1 YFIAGEFEYNKDG
14 RPTANGVY
22 KVKDDVLARLEQ
34 TPLRATGTGAG
45 SYMNAEFIR
54 MSDLELM
61 KTTQNTS
68 NYSANFSGKL
78 DVKTGPTINLSL
90 GGSYN
95 YSNSRNFSFA
105 NSLYN
110 YKNNGQSLD
119 DTWRVFGRFTQR
131 FPADKDSKSLIKNVY
146 YTLQADF
153 TKVNSRYQDFQHKDD
168 LFSYGYIGK
177 FKTYKI
183 RSYGTTQAYDT
194 TLKLTGWLQDNFND
208 TLYQYE
214 RSEVN
219 PILANFTSLYYEFY
233 PTTRKLEDV
242 IAGRGLLNGM
252 QPNNV
257 YGLWASP
264 GALQSGYGKSQSEQF
279 GFNANASADIGNH
292 AVQFG
297 LIYEQRID
305 RNYGTAPTDL
315 WGLMRQFT
323 NSHIAQLDKTKGHAV
338 YVDGVFQ
345 DTINYD
351 RIYDQASQRV
361 FDINLRK
368 ELGLAVNGTDWI
380 DIDSYDINSYTIN
393 YYDKDGHLKTAQ
405 LGKPLSLDMFS
416 ADELLNN
423 GNQVVAYY
431 GYDYAGNKLKSKPS
445 FDDFFTKKDANGNF
459 TREMGAFAPIYMGGY
474 ISDKFSFDDLVFNI
488 GLRVDRY
495 DANQMVLKDPYL
507 LYPAKT
513 VSEEKGFSPG
523 FSHPSSMGSDYVVY
537 VDDAANPTKIMGY
550 RNKDTWYNAEGA
562 VVVDP
567 TITLNAGS
575 GITPDFKTKGKQEL
589 SSASFVDYEPQTS
602 FMPRIAFSFPISDDA
617 LFFAHYD
624 VLTQRPT
631 SAEILTPTDYL
642 FLATSGSPTLNN
654 PNLKPERTVDYELGF
669 QQKITN
675 ASSLIISS
683 FYREIR
689 DQIQSFRYTGAY
701 PNTYYSYNNIDFGTV
716 KGLTVTYDMRQTG
729 NTRIRASYTLQFA
742 NGTGSDAETSKSLIQ
757 ANQPNLRSLI
767 PLNYD
772 RRHAINLMID
782 FRYGEGKEYNG
793 PVIKNTQILKNTGF
807 NITVGGGSG
816 VPYTKSSKIYPL
828 NGSGFISGSI
838 NGSRLPWQFKLD
850 GRVDKDFTL
859 STGKDK
865 SGNTKNT
872 FLNVYV
878 QVLNILNAKNI
889 LGVYRATG
897 NPDDD
902 GYLAAA
908 EYQPLIR
915 SQLDEQSYRELYALR
930 LNTPGNY
937 SSPRLIRLGVSLNF

>member
-1 YFIAGEFEYNKDG
+1 M
-14 RPTANGVY
+14 
-22 KVKDDVLARLEQ
+22 L
-34 TPLRATGTGAG
+34 
-45 SYMNAEFIR
+45 
-54 MSDLELM
+54 
-61 KTTQNTS
+61 
-68 NYSANFSGKL
+68 
-78 DVKTGPTINLSL
+78 
-90 GGSYN
+90 
-95 YSNSRNFSFA
+95 
-105 NSLYN
+105 
-110 YKNNGQSLD
+110 
-119 DTWRVFGRFTQR
+119 
-131 FPADKDSKSLIKNVY
+131 
-146 YTLQADF
+146 
-153 TKVNSRYQDFQHKDD
+153 
-168 LFSYGYIGK
+168 
-177 FKTYKI
+177 
-183 RSYGTTQAYDT
+183 
-194 TLKLTGWLQDNFND
+194 
-208 TLYQYE
+208 
-214 RSEVN
+214 
-219 PILANFTSLYYEFY
+219 
-233 PTTRKLEDV
+233 
-242 IAGRGLLNGM
+242 
-252 QPNNV
+252 
-257 YGLWASP
+257 
-264 GALQSGYGKSQSEQF
+264 
-279 GFNANASADIGNH
+279 
-292 AVQFG
+292 
-297 LIYEQRID
+297 
-305 RNYGTAPTDL
+305 
-315 WGLMRQFT
+315 
-323 NSHIAQLDKTKGHAV
+323 
-338 YVDGVFQ
+338 
-345 DTINYD
+345 
-351 RIYDQASQRV
+351 
-361 FDINLRK
+361 
-368 ELGLAVNGTDWI
+368 
-380 DIDSYDINSYTIN
+380 
-393 YYDKDGHLKTAQ
+393 
-405 LGKPLSLDMFS
+405 
-416 ADELLNN
+416 
-423 GNQVVAYY
+423 
-431 GYDYAGNKLKSKPS
+431 
-445 FDDFFTKKDANGNF
+445 
-459 TREMGAFAPIYMGGY
+459 
-474 ISDKFSFDDLVFNI
+474 
-488 GLRVDRY
+488 
-495 DANQMVLKDPYL
+495 
-507 LYPAKT
+507 
-513 VSEEKGFSPG
+513 
-523 FSHPSSMGSDYVVY
+523 
-537 VDDAANPTKIMGY
+537 
-550 RNKDTWYNAEGA
+550 RNK
-562 VVVDP
+562 
-567 TITLNAGS
+567 
-575 GITPDFKTKGKQEL
+575 GKREL

-675 ASSLIISS
+675 SSSLIISS

-908 EYQPLIR
+908 DYQALIN
-915 SQLDEQSYRELYALR
+915 SQLDSQSYRELYALR